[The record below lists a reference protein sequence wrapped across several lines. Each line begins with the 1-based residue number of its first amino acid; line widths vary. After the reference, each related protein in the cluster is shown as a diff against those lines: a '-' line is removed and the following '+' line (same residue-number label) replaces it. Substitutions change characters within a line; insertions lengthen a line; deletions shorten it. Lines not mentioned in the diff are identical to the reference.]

1 MSLDSSGAES
11 SKLNNPQSGQ
21 TNLDQSGASNMATA
35 GSNGGLSKD
44 EATRYIA
51 NFAMVDKNSDG
62 QISQTEFQE
71 GCERVGSKLVR
82 QAGSLV
88 ARAAPVAN
96 RVAKHRKEL

>member
-62 QISQTEFQE
+62 QISQTEFQD
-71 GCERVGSKLVR
+71 GCEKGWV
-82 QAGSLV
+82 QAGTSSGQ
-88 ARAAPVAN
+88 PGSPSGSSS
-96 RVAKHRKEL
+96 ESGG